1 MEWPG
6 ASETVHGVLLSRA
19 GDDSA
24 DSGLLKWIRRD
35 IRQQVTRYSD
45 LFVVVVGQYDPHV
58 AF

>member
-1 MEWPG
+1 MEWSG
-6 ASETVHGVLLSRA
+6 AVETVHGVLLSRA

-24 DSGLLKWIRRD
+24 DSGLLEWIRRD
-35 IRQQVTRYSD
+35 IRLPVAGYSG

>member
-6 ASETVHGVLLSRA
+6 AFEAVHGVLQSRA

-24 DSGLLKWIRRD
+24 DSGLLEWIRRD
-35 IRQQVTRYSD
+35 IRLQVAEYSG